1 MGNLRAFYARGV
13 IGYVLGTVIRRRYL
27 ISGIQYSDEYQD
39 YDERSTRQ
47 SAEGRVSDSYF
58 HRSATRAGKDV
69 CKGFENQ
76 RYLVWYDLP

>member
-1 MGNLRAFYARGV
+1 MVNLRAFYARGV

-47 SAEGRVSDSYF
+47 SAEGRVSDS
-58 HRSATRAGKDV
+58 
-69 CKGFENQ
+69 
-76 RYLVWYDLP
+76 

>member
-1 MGNLRAFYARGV
+1 MIWWYRVRCGCASGINVVNLRAFYARGV

-47 SAEGRVSDSYF
+47 SAEGRVSNS
-58 HRSATRAGKDV
+58 
-69 CKGFENQ
+69 
-76 RYLVWYDLP
+76 